1 MKYLQPEPVSDNT
14 PGGVAIEGTVPT
26 PPQVDE
32 ELNSE
37 RLEETGHPS
46 MEILTEAIT
55 GLVEDSSA
63 ADGVDVT
70 QDGTVRIPV
79 TAQLVG
85 MC

>member
-1 MKYLQPEPVSDNT
+1 MKYLQPERVSDNT
-14 PGGVAIEGTVPT
+14 PESVAIECSVPT
-26 PPQVDE
+26 PPQVNE

-37 RLEETGHPS
+37 RLDETGHRPL
-46 MEILTEAIT
+46 EILSEAIT

-70 QDGTVRIPV
+70 QDGTVRITV
-79 TAQLVG
+79 TTQLVV